1 MEKILFENKILEA
14 IVGDAGNAL
23 GSQEPTGDW
32 TANPDGSNWEA
43 GNAKGTDT
51 SDISR
56 HERRAIF
63 SKSLASKS
71 LPALIGYVQP
81 IDSPAAYVFGLKDR
95 AGNSVNQALPVVDPN
110 NPAPVYTPEGIP
122 TTVEVADRDLTI
134 ERKEIITGL
143 REIKMN
149 VTNEVEQDINSLFA
163 GDFADSYAD
172 FMLYGPSDDNE
183 LSTFFIA
190 YATWKMTQKTDL
202 EFMQWL
208 EGRSTN
214 IGTLTIPTYDDM
226 NMLFGAISELTER
239 LFLNND
245 RAGSTWLIVPPRV
258 ASFLSATIGAC
269 QDKELLKAVRDIKL
283 DPISG
288 QSADPIQ
295 ATAVL
300 KMGNIEVYQSA
311 DMTADA
317 MYAGII
323 GGPNESS
330 IFYSPYT
337 EYFVQ
342 GGSDYKTG
350 QSNVFFRLRD
360 TWTTNPLEQELISTE
375 NPRPSTTGIT
385 NSSYVVSCSL
395 DLSATSVFV

>member
-14 IVGDAGNAL
+14 IVGDPANAQ

-51 SDISR
+51 TDISR
-56 HERRAIF
+56 HERKALF

-71 LPALIGYVQP
+71 LPALIGYVQVL
-81 IDSPAAYVFGLKDR
+81 DSPASYVFGLKDR
-95 AGNSVNQALPVVDPN
+95 DGNDTQVTLPITDPN
-110 NPAPVYTPEGIP
+110 NPAPVQNPEGTP
-122 TTVEVADRDLTI
+122 TTASVTEKDLTI

-143 REIKMN
+143 REVMMN
-149 VTNEVEQDINSLFA
+149 ITNEVEQDINTLFA
-163 GDFADSYAD
+163 GDFAEEYEDY
-172 FMLYGPSDDNE
+172 MLYGPSDDNSI
-183 LSTFFIA
+183 STFFIA
-190 YATWKMTQKTDL
+190 YATWKMTQKTDK
-202 EFMQWL
+202 EFMEWL
-208 EGRSTN
+208 EGRATN
-214 IGTLTIPTYDDM
+214 IGTLTVPSYNDM
-226 NMLFGAISELTER
+226 NLIFGAIGELIEK
-239 LFLNND
+239 LYLDND
-245 RAGSTWLIVPPRV
+245 RSGSTWVIVPPRV
-258 ASFLSATIGAC
+258 ASWLTSTLGVN

-300 KMGNIEVYQSA
+300 KMGNIEVYQSS
-311 DMTADA
+311 DMTTDA

-323 GGPNESS
+323 GGPNDSS
-330 IFYSPYT
+330 IFYNPYK

-360 TWTTNPLEQELISTE
+360 SWTTNPLEKELISSE
-375 NPRPSTTGIT
+375 NPRPSTSGVTK
-385 NSSYVVSCSL
+385 SSYVVSCNL
-395 DLSATSVFV
+395 DLSGTSVLV